1 VGKTLRRGAR
11 IGEAGRRTLAG
22 AVARLGVAHL
32 VVARLVVAR
41 LVIALLFALASPCPR
56 AVAAQVS
63 AQAPLR
69 LDRGR
74 FTAVFFESEQ
84 TLANSLLDGAVRADT
99 FPGLPRPQQHVLL
112 ELAPD
117 RRRFRDWAGPGA
129 PEWGAAMTFA
139 ESRRVVMQGRSA
151 GADAGD
157 PRSVFRHELA
167 HLALHEY
174 LGDLPPRWF
183 DEGYASYAAH
193 EWSREDVLAANLALA
208 FKGTPTFDQLDSAF
222 AEGSTTAQ
230 NAYALAYRAVI
241 ELAELDTANGLAPFF
256 ANWKAKG
263 SLDAAVRSSF
273 GLTLAGFEKR
283 WQQRTRRRYGALA
296 LISEITFGGILVGL
310 AVIPL
315 YVARRQRDRRRMA
328 ALVAADAAAE
338 RAARAG
344 ALEALL
350 RGDDEPGSPE
360 ESPPVMPS

>member
-1 VGKTLRRGAR
+1 L
-11 IGEAGRRTLAG
+11 
-22 AVARLGVAHL
+22 
-32 VVARLVVAR
+32 
-41 LVIALLFALASPCPR
+41 
-56 AVAAQVS
+56 

-69 LDRGR
+69 IDRGR

-84 TLANSLLDGAVRADT
+84 TLAKSLIDVAIRTDS

-117 RRRFRDWAGPGA
+117 KKHFHDWTGPGA
-129 PEWGAAMTFA
+129 PEWGAAITFP
-139 ESRRVVMQGRSA
+139 ETRRVVMQGRSA

-193 EWSREDVLAANLALA
+193 EWTRDDALAANVALA
-208 FKGTPTFDQLDSAF
+208 FRGTPSFDQLDSAF
-222 AEGSTTAQ
+222 AGGATSAQ
-230 NAYALAYRAVI
+230 NAYALAYRAVV
-241 ELAELDTANGLAPFF
+241 ELAALDTANGLAPFF

-263 SLDAAVRSSF
+263 SLDAAVRSTF
-273 GLTLAGFEKR
+273 GLTLFGFERR
-283 WQQRTRRRYGALA
+283 WQQQTRRRYGALA
-296 LISEITFGGILVGL
+296 LISEVTFGGILVGL
-310 AVIPL
+310 AIIPL

-338 RAARAG
+338 RASRESAV
-344 ALEALL
+344 EALL
-350 RGDDEPGSPE
+350 RGDDEPGSNDP
-360 ESPPVMPS
+360 SPPAMPS